1 MTRFEETRFTSESFG
16 PIAVATRSGLD
27 ESLHFGA
34 GVVLDA
40 HGAVESEVGDP
51 DLVVYPRSCLK
62 PLQADAMIAAG
73 LQATT
78 EQLAVA
84 CASHSGEPQHLKT
97 IRTLLAAS
105 DLSEDD
111 LANTVSRPYGA
122 ASREALR
129 AAGVPP
135 SSLQQNCSGKHAAM
149 LATCRLNGWSIDDYL
164 AIDHPLQLM
173 ITSHIETLTGEPVA
187 HIGVD
192 GCGAPTHAFSLRGLA
207 AAFGTLAR
215 GSDAAAAMRAHPELV
230 GGMDRDGTDWMRAVP
245 GLIAKEGAAAV
256 MAAALPDGRSF
267 AYKIADATD
276 DARKVVM
283 LEALRRLG
291 VDAAT
296 IAANAQIANVDVLG
310 HGRPVGRLV
319 PLEWPRRG

>member
-1 MTRFEETRFTSESFG
+1 MTRFDETRFTSESFA
-16 PIAVATRSGLD
+16 PIAVATRSGLE

-40 HGAVESEVGDP
+40 YGAVESEVGDP

-62 PLQADAMIAAG
+62 PLQADAMVAAG
-73 LQATT
+73 LQVTT

-84 CASHSGEPQHLKT
+84 CASHNGEPQHLDT
-97 IRTLLAAS
+97 VRTLLAAS
-105 DLSEDD
+105 GLSEDD
-111 LANTVSRPYGA
+111 LANTVSRPFGA
-122 ASREALR
+122 AARRALR
-129 AAGVPP
+129 AEGVPP

-149 LATCRLNGWSIDDYL
+149 LATCRLRGWPIDDYL
-164 AIDHPLQLM
+164 AVDHPLQQM
-173 ITSHIETLTGEPVA
+173 IAAHIAILSGEPVA
-187 HIGVD
+187 HIGID
-192 GCGAPTHAFSLRGLA
+192 GCGAPTHAISLRGLA

-215 GSDAAAAMRAHPELV
+215 GTRVATAMRAHPEV
-230 GGMDRDGTDWMRAVP
+230 VSGTAPDGSDWMRAVP

-283 LEALRRLG
+283 LEALRLLG

-296 IAANAQIANVDVLG
+296 IAANAQIANVELLG

-319 PLEWPRRG
+319 PLEWSRRG